1 MDQLMHLRD
10 SILGYITPS
19 KYRRSTVLPV
29 TPSPTPN
36 HTSTNNKWHT
46 ESHGAKTGAVLGG
59 RISKKY
65 LSPTDTKRHRQKFK
79 SKGSQS
85 SYVDDAGGESTEPD
99 DATTRT
105 PRTSAGGQTPAS
117 PTPKIVESIETDDT
131 ETISLEDKVGQFL
144 EHQKAAL
151 EAGIGSG
158 DDWHEDEHALF
169 EELRMRGLQP
179 LLPAH
184 WRSDFRTVPPAL
196 FSYDPEETFIN
207 SASGHDFRG
216 STALLSLVTLGSRVR
231 SMIAG
236 SRTREEV
243 IKKEVE
249 NYIKW
254 AEFDG
259 GYQNKDYIPIIAIV
273 ASTPGQDID
282 SISKAMTDSL
292 ESLATEH
299 REDLL
304 LEGSDGGTPGGAPTL
319 YARVPPLLYGI
330 VIAGAKVIF
339 ITFDAAKEDSKPRT
353 IAHFDF
359 DQATMDVWNGFAVAI
374 LVVSVRNYMM
384 TIREHFEDDAMEI
397 SDPDA

>member
-1 MDQLMHLRD
+1 MDQLWHLRD

-19 KYRRSTVLPV
+19 KYRRRTAFPV

-36 HTSTNNKWHT
+36 HTSKNRDWNT
-46 ESHGAKTGAVLGG
+46 EPRGANTKGVLGG

-65 LSPTDTKRHRQKFK
+65 LSPGDTKNRRKVSK
-79 SKGSQS
+79 SGESQS
-85 SYVDDAGGESTEPD
+85 SSSEAGGESTEPEQ
-99 DATTRT
+99 TTN
-105 PRTSAGGQTPAS
+105 RTSRTSVGGQTPS
-117 PTPKIVESIETDDT
+117 RTQKIVESIESDDA
-131 ETISLEDKVGQFL
+131 ETISLEDKVGKFL

-151 EAGIGSG
+151 EADSGSG
-158 DDWHEDEHALF
+158 DDWHEDEQALF
-169 EELRMRGLQP
+169 EELKQRGLQP

-207 SASGHDFRG
+207 SASGNDFRG

-231 SMIAG
+231 SIIGG

-243 IKKEVE
+243 IRKEIE

-259 GYQNKDYIPIIAIV
+259 GYQNKDYIPITAIV
-273 ASTPGQDID
+273 ASSPGQDID
-282 SISKAMTDSL
+282 AISKAMTDSL
-292 ESLATEH
+292 EFLAMEH

-304 LEGSDGGTPGGAPTL
+304 LEGSDQGTPGGAPTM
-319 YARVPPLLYGI
+319 YTRVPPLLYGV
-330 VIAGAKVIF
+330 VIAGAKIIF
-339 ITFDAAKEDSKPRT
+339 ITFDSARDDAKPRT

-359 DQATMDVWNGFAVAI
+359 DQASMDVWNGFAVAI
-374 LVVSVRNYMM
+374 LVISVRNYMM
-384 TIREHFEDDAMEI
+384 TIREHFEDASTQS

>member
-19 KYRRSTVLPV
+19 KYRRRTVLPV

-36 HTSTNNKWHT
+36 HTTKNHKLNT
-46 ESHGAKTGAVLGG
+46 EPRGGKNRAVLGG

-65 LSPTDTKRHRQKFK
+65 LSPSDTTRQRQKSK
-79 SKGSQS
+79 SGGSQS
-85 SYVDDAGGESTEPD
+85 SYNDVGGESTGPD
-99 DATTRT
+99 EATTRT
-105 PRTSAGGQTPAS
+105 PRTTSAGGQTPAS
-117 PTPKIVESIETDDT
+117 PTPKIVKSIETDDT

-144 EHQKAAL
+144 EYQQAAL
-151 EAGIGSG
+151 EAGTGGG

-196 FSYDPEETFIN
+196 FSYDPEETFID

-243 IKKEVE
+243 IKKEIE

-319 YARVPPLLYGI
+319 YARTPPLLYGI

-339 ITFDAAKEDSKPRT
+339 ITFDAAKDDSKPRT

>member
-1 MDQLMHLRD
+1 MDQLLHLRD

-19 KYRRSTVLPV
+19 KYRRRTALPV

-36 HTSTNNKWHT
+36 HTSKNPKWNT
-46 ESHGAKTGAVLGG
+46 ENRGAKTGAVLGG
-59 RISKKY
+59 RVSKKY
-65 LSPTDTKRHRQKFK
+65 LSPSDTKRQRQKPK
-79 SKGSQS
+79 SGGSQS
-85 SYVDDAGGESTEPD
+85 SYRSGDDVESIHPEDPTD
-99 DATTRT
+99 
-105 PRTSAGGQTPAS
+105 RTSPTSVGVQTQAP
-117 PTPKIVESIETDDT
+117 PTPKIIESIENDDA

-144 EHQKAAL
+144 EHQQAAL
-151 EAGIGSG
+151 EADTGG
-158 DDWHEDEHALF
+158 DDWHEDEQALF
-169 EELRMRGLQP
+169 EELKQRGLQT

-243 IKKEVE
+243 IKKEIE

-259 GYQNKDYIPIIAIV
+259 GYQNKDYIPITTIV
-273 ASTPGQDID
+273 ASSPGQDID
-282 SISKAMTDSL
+282 SLSKAMTDSL
-292 ESLATEH
+292 ESLAAKH
-299 REDLL
+299 RDDLL
-304 LEGSDGGTPGGAPTL
+304 FEGSDGGAPGGAPTL
-319 YARVPPLLYGI
+319 YARVPPLLYGV

-339 ITFDAAKEDSKPRT
+339 ITFDAAKDDSKPRT

-359 DQATMDVWNGFAVAI
+359 DQDSMDVWNGFAVAI
-374 LVVSVRNYMM
+374 LVISVRNYMM
-384 TIREHFEDDAMEI
+384 TIRDHFDDVSTEV

>member
-1 MDQLMHLRD
+1 MHLRD

-19 KYRRSTVLPV
+19 KYRRSTGLPV

-46 ESHGAKTGAVLGG
+46 EPHGAKTGAVLGG

-65 LSPTDTKRHRQKFK
+65 LSPTDTKRQRQKFK

-85 SYVDDAGGESTEPD
+85 SCVDDAGGESTEPD

-169 EELRMRGLQP
+169 EELRMR
-179 LLPAH
+179 
-184 WRSDFRTVPPAL
+184 
-196 FSYDPEETFIN
+196 
-207 SASGHDFRG
+207 

>member
-46 ESHGAKTGAVLGG
+46 EPHGAKTGAVLGG

-65 LSPTDTKRHRQKFK
+65 LSPTDTKRQRQKFK

-151 EAGIGSG
+151 EAGTGGG

-216 STALLSLVTLGSRVR
+216 MSTSPPIYA
-231 SMIAG
+231 
-236 SRTREEV
+236 
-243 IKKEVE
+243 
-249 NYIKW
+249 
-254 AEFDG
+254 
-259 GYQNKDYIPIIAIV
+259 YQTNNFQVQQPCSPSSPSAA
-273 ASTPGQDID
+273 AS
-282 SISKAMTDSL
+282 
-292 ESLATEH
+292 
-299 REDLL
+299 
-304 LEGSDGGTPGGAPTL
+304 
-319 YARVPPLLYGI
+319 
-330 VIAGAKVIF
+330 
-339 ITFDAAKEDSKPRT
+339 AA
-353 IAHFDF
+353 
-359 DQATMDVWNGFAVAI
+359 
-374 LVVSVRNYMM
+374 
-384 TIREHFEDDAMEI
+384 
-397 SDPDA
+397 